1 MSDLTGELIDGRY
14 QLQKLIAAGGMASI
28 YVAMDLRLDRLVAV
42 KIMHPHLANDEDF
55 VNRFIKEAKATAAL
69 NHPNVVSIQDQ
80 GWNEGGSPA
89 VFIVM
94 EYIDGNTLR
103 DYLFERGSLPMSEVL
118 RFLIPVVSALAEA
131 HSLGIIHRDIKP
143 ENILISKDGRV
154 KIADFG
160 LARGD
165 QLGSTQT
172 AESSVVLGS
181 VSYLS
186 PEQVQRGISDARSDV
201 YSLGIVLFE
210 LLIGRKPFE
219 GDTPIQ
225 IAYKHVNDRVPSVRS
240 IKADIPENL
249 DQLITQAT
257 SPNPDHRFKDARE
270 LLNAL
275 RTIQES
281 IDPQK
286 RQLSLELDLPIPPAR
301 TVKTSKTSKTSKT
314 RNVEKGEIRSGNQVI
329 DRVKSFTQP
338 IKPPETTPTSEI
350 RRRASKRVKRNRII
364 AVALVVTLSGAGWYQ
379 FIGPGS
385 QIAIPSVVGL
395 SVSDAK
401 KQIAQLGLVADI
413 SSQDFSEDVDKGLV
427 LTSIPGGGGHLPKGQ
442 TVHLILSK
450 GKERISI
457 PSLAG
462 LTQDAATVALIN
474 AGLKVGNVTQVFD
487 MKIAATLV
495 VNGNPAAATLVRRNS
510 IVDLIISKGI
520 EQLSLNSY
528 VGKTSDQATNELTD
542 AGFVVKSAFSYSEV
556 VPAGAVIS
564 QTPSDATGVTSA
576 PKGSTITLVIS
587 RGTQFVFIPNLFS
600 LSEAEARTSLES
612 LQLKVSVK
620 KIGSKKI
627 KKVTGISPKVGA
639 QVKRGTLIV
648 ITLS

>member
-14 QLQKLIAAGGMASI
+14 ELQKLIAAGGMASI
-28 YVAMDLRLDRLVAV
+28 YAAMDLRLDRLVAV

-103 DYLFERGSLPMSEVL
+103 DYLFERGSLSVDEVL
-118 RFLIPVVSALAEA
+118 RFVIPVVSALAEA

-160 LARGD
+160 LARGA

-172 AESSVVLGS
+172 VESSVVLGS

-210 LLIGRKPFE
+210 LLIGRKPFD

-240 IKADIPENL
+240 IKPEIPESI

-257 SPNPDHRFKDARE
+257 SPNPDQRFKDARE

-275 RTIQES
+275 RNIQES

-301 TVKTSKTSKTSKT
+301 QLKKTKTGKGEKS
-314 RNVEKGEIRSGNQVI
+314 EKGEIRIGTQVI
-329 DRVKSFTQP
+329 ERVKSLTQP

-350 RRRASKRVKRNRII
+350 RRRASKRVKRNRVI
-364 AVALVVTLSGAGWYQ
+364 AVGLVLVLAGAGWYQ

-395 SVSDAK
+395 SVADAK
-401 KQIAQLGLVADI
+401 AQISKLGLLSDI
-413 SSQDFSEDVDKGLV
+413 SSQDFSEDVGKGFV
-427 LTSIPGGGGHLPKGQ
+427 LTSIPGGGGHLPNGQ
-442 TVHLILSK
+442 TVHLVLSK
-450 GKERISI
+450 GMERISV

-462 LTQDAATVALIN
+462 LTQDAATAALIN
-474 AGLKVGNVTQVFD
+474 AGLKVGNVTQAFD
-487 MKIAATLV
+487 MKIASTLV
-495 VNGNPAAATLVRRNS
+495 AGANPAFGTPVRRNS
-510 IVDLIISKGI
+510 VVDLIISKGI
-520 EQLSLNSY
+520 EQLALTSY
-528 VGKTSDQATNELTD
+528 VGKSSDQATNELTD
-542 AGFVVKSAFSYSEV
+542 AGFVVKSAFAYSEA

-564 QTPSDATGVTSA
+564 QTPSDAIGSTTA
-576 PKGSTITLVIS
+576 PKGSTVNLVIS
-587 RGTQFVFIPNLFS
+587 RGTKFVFIPNLFS
-600 LSEAEARTSLES
+600 LSEADARTSLES
-612 LQLKVSVK
+612 LALKVSVK

-627 KKVTGISPKVGA
+627 KKVTGISPKVGT
-639 QVKRGTLIV
+639 QVKRGAVVV

>member
-1 MSDLTGELIDGRY
+1 VSDLTGELIDGRY

-28 YVAMDLRLDRLVAV
+28 YAAMDLRLDRLVAV

-103 DYLFERGSLPMSEVL
+103 DYLFERGSLPVGEVL

-143 ENILISKDGRV
+143 ENILISKDGRI

-210 LLIGRKPFE
+210 LLIGRKPFD

-225 IAYKHVNDRVPSVRS
+225 IAYKHVNDRVPSVRA
-240 IKADIPENL
+240 IKSEIPENF
-249 DQLITQAT
+249 DQLVTQAT

-275 RTIQES
+275 RNVQES

-301 TVKTSKTSKTSKT
+301 PVKRTKTGKTGKT
-314 RNVEKGEIRSGNQVI
+314 GIGDIRIGGQVI

-338 IKPPETTPTSEI
+338 IRPSEATPTSEI
-350 RRRASKRVKRNRII
+350 RRRASKRVKRNRVI
-364 AVALVVTLSGAGWYQ
+364 AIALVLTLSAAGWYQ

-395 SVSDAK
+395 SVGDAK
-401 KQIAQLGLVADI
+401 KQISQLGLVADI
-413 SSQDFSEDVDKGLV
+413 SSQDFSEDVERGLV
-427 LTSIPGGGGHLPKGQ
+427 LTSIPGGGGHLPKGE

-462 LTQDAATVALIN
+462 LTQDAATAALIN

-487 MKIAATLV
+487 MKIASTLV
-495 VNGNPAAATLVRRNS
+495 VDGNPATSTEVRRNS

-520 EQLSLNSY
+520 EQLTLNSY
-528 VGKTSDQATNELTD
+528 IGKSSDQATNELTD
-542 AGFVVKSAFSYSEV
+542 AGFIVKSAFSYSEV

-564 QTPSDATGVTSA
+564 QTPSEASGVTSA

-587 RGTQFVFIPNLFS
+587 RGTQSVFIPNLFS
-600 LSEAEARTSLES
+600 LSEKQARTSLES

-627 KKVTGISPKVGA
+627 KKVTGISPKVGT
-639 QVKRGTLIV
+639 QVKRGAVVV

>member
-1 MSDLTGELIDGRY
+1 
-14 QLQKLIAAGGMASI
+14 
-28 YVAMDLRLDRLVAV
+28 
-42 KIMHPHLANDEDF
+42 
-55 VNRFIKEAKATAAL
+55 
-69 NHPNVVSIQDQ
+69 
-80 GWNEGGSPA
+80 
-89 VFIVM
+89 M

-118 RFLIPVVSALAEA
+118 SFLIPVVSALAEA

-154 KIADFG
+154 KLADFG
-160 LARGD
+160 LARGN

-301 TVKTSKTSKTSKT
+301 PVKTSKTSKTSKT
-314 RNVEKGEIRSGNQVI
+314 RNVEKAEIRIGNQVI

-338 IKPPETTPTSEI
+338 IKPPETNPTSEI
-350 RRRASKRVKRNRII
+350 RRRASKRVKRNRVI

-379 FIGPGS
+379 FNGPGS

-487 MKIAATLV
+487 MKIASTLV
-495 VNGNPAAATLVRRNS
+495 VNGNPAATTLVRRNS

>member
-1 MSDLTGELIDGRY
+1 VSDLTGELIDGRY
-14 QLQKLIAAGGMASI
+14 QLQRLIASGGMASI
-28 YVAMDLRLDRLVAV
+28 YAAMDLRLDRLVAV

-69 NHPNVVSIQDQ
+69 SHPNVVSIQDQ

-103 DYLFERGSLPMSEVL
+103 DYLFERGSLPVEEVL

-160 LARGD
+160 LARGA

-172 AESSVVLGS
+172 VESSVVLGS

-186 PEQVQRGISDARSDV
+186 PEQVARGISDARSDI
-201 YSLGIVLFE
+201 YSLGIVFFE
-210 LLIGRKPFE
+210 LLIGRKPFD

-240 IKADIPENL
+240 IKPEIPESI
-249 DQLITQAT
+249 DQLVTQAT
-257 SPNPDHRFKDARE
+257 SPNPDQRFKDARE
-270 LLNAL
+270 LLEVL
-275 RTIQES
+275 RNIQEA
-281 IDPQK
+281 IDPKK
-286 RQLSLELDLPIPPAR
+286 RQLSLELDLPIPPIQRSKRSGA
-301 TVKTSKTSKTSKT
+301 TNKTKSAMAQ
-314 RNVEKGEIRSGNQVI
+314 IRIGNQVV
-329 DRVKSFTQP
+329 DRVKSLTQP
-338 IKPPETTPTSEI
+338 IKPAEVTPTSEI
-350 RRRASKRVKRNRII
+350 RRRASKRVKRNRLI
-364 AVALVVTLSGAGWYQ
+364 ALGLVLVLAGAGWYQ

-401 KQIAQLGLVADI
+401 LQITNLGLTADI
-413 SSQDFSEDVDKGLV
+413 SSQDFSEDVNKGLV
-427 LTSIPGGGGHLPKGQ
+427 LTSIPGGGGHLSKGE
-442 TVHLILSK
+442 TVHLVLSK
-450 GKERISI
+450 GKERIPV

-462 LTQDAATVALIN
+462 LTQDGATAALIN
-474 AGLKVGNVTQVFD
+474 AGLKVGNVSQSFD
-487 MKIAATLV
+487 MNIGATLV
-495 VNGNPAAATLVRRNS
+495 VDGNPAKGTLVRRNS

-520 EQLSLNSY
+520 EQLNLPSY
-528 VGKTSDQATNELTD
+528 IGKSSDQAANELTT
-542 AGFVVKSAFSYSEV
+542 AGFVVKNSFTYSET

-564 QTPSDATGVTSA
+564 QTPGDVPSA
-576 PKGSTITLVIS
+576 PRGSTVTLVIS

-600 LSEAEARTSLES
+600 LSESAARTSLES

-620 KIGSKKI
+620 KIGSKKV
-627 KKVTGISPKVGA
+627 KKVTGISPKVGT
-639 QVKRGTLIV
+639 QVKRGAVIV

>member
-14 QLQKLIAAGGMASI
+14 ELQKLIAAGGMASI
-28 YVAMDLRLDRLVAV
+28 YAAMDLRLDRLVAV

-103 DYLFERGSLPMSEVL
+103 DYLFERGSLSVDEVL
-118 RFLIPVVSALAEA
+118 RFVIPVVSALAEA

-160 LARGD
+160 LARGA

-172 AESSVVLGS
+172 VESSVVLGS

-210 LLIGRKPFE
+210 LLIGRKPFD

-240 IKADIPENL
+240 IKPEIPESI

-257 SPNPDHRFKDARE
+257 SPNPDQRFKDARE

-275 RTIQES
+275 RNIQES

-301 TVKTSKTSKTSKT
+301 QLKKTKTGKGEKS
-314 RNVEKGEIRSGNQVI
+314 EKGEIRIGTQVI
-329 DRVKSFTQP
+329 ERVKSLTQP

-350 RRRASKRVKRNRII
+350 RRRASKRVKRNRVI
-364 AVALVVTLSGAGWYQ
+364 AVGLVLVLAGAGWYQ

-395 SVSDAK
+395 SVADAK
-401 KQIAQLGLVADI
+401 AQISKLGLLSDI
-413 SSQDFSEDVDKGLV
+413 SSQDFSEDVGKGYV

-442 TVHLILSK
+442 TVHLVLSK
-450 GKERISI
+450 GMERISV

-462 LTQDAATVALIN
+462 LTQDAATAALIN
-474 AGLKVGNVTQVFD
+474 AGLKVGNVTQAFD
-487 MKIAATLV
+487 MKIASTLV
-495 VNGNPAAATLVRRNS
+495 AGANPAFGTPVRRNS
-510 IVDLIISKGI
+510 VVDLIISKGI
-520 EQLSLNSY
+520 EQLALTSY
-528 VGKTSDQATNELTD
+528 VGKSSDQATNELTD
-542 AGFVVKSAFSYSEV
+542 AGFVVKSAFAYSEA

-564 QTPSDATGVTSA
+564 QTPSDAIGSTTA
-576 PKGSTITLVIS
+576 PKGSTVNLVIS

-600 LSEAEARTSLES
+600 LSEADARTSLES
-612 LQLKVSVK
+612 LALKVSVK

-627 KKVTGISPKVGA
+627 KKVTGISPKVGT
-639 QVKRGTLIV
+639 QVKRGAVVV

>member
-14 QLQKLIAAGGMASI
+14 QLQRLIASGGMASI
-28 YVAMDLRLDRLVAV
+28 YAAMDLRLDRLVAV

-69 NHPNVVSIQDQ
+69 SHPNVVSIQDQ

-103 DYLFERGSLPMSEVL
+103 DYLFERGSLPVEEVL

-160 LARGD
+160 LARGA

-172 AESSVVLGS
+172 VESSVVLGS

-186 PEQVQRGISDARSDV
+186 PEQVARGISDARSDI
-201 YSLGIVLFE
+201 YSLGIVFFE
-210 LLIGRKPFE
+210 LLIGRKPFD

-240 IKADIPENL
+240 IKPEIPESI
-249 DQLITQAT
+249 DQLVTQAT
-257 SPNPDHRFKDARE
+257 SPNPDQRFKDARE
-270 LLNAL
+270 LLEVL
-275 RTIQES
+275 RNIQEA
-281 IDPQK
+281 IDPKK
-286 RQLSLELDLPIPPAR
+286 RQLSLELDLPIPPIQRSKRSGA
-301 TVKTSKTSKTSKT
+301 TNKTKSAMAQ
-314 RNVEKGEIRSGNQVI
+314 IRIGNQVV
-329 DRVKSFTQP
+329 DRVKSLTQP
-338 IKPPETTPTSEI
+338 IKPAEVTPTSEI
-350 RRRASKRVKRNRII
+350 RRRASKRVKRNRLI
-364 AVALVVTLSGAGWYQ
+364 ALGLVLVLAGAGWYQ

-401 KQIAQLGLVADI
+401 LQITNLGLTADI
-413 SSQDFSEDVDKGLV
+413 SSQDFSEDVNKGLV
-427 LTSIPGGGGHLPKGQ
+427 LTSIPGGGGHLSKGE
-442 TVHLILSK
+442 TVHLVLSK
-450 GKERISI
+450 GKERIPV

-462 LTQDAATVALIN
+462 LTQDGATAALIN
-474 AGLKVGNVTQVFD
+474 AGLKVGNVSQSFD
-487 MKIAATLV
+487 MNIGATLV
-495 VNGNPAAATLVRRNS
+495 VDGNPAKGTLVRRNS

-520 EQLSLNSY
+520 EQLNLPSY
-528 VGKTSDQATNELTD
+528 IGKSSDQAANELTT
-542 AGFVVKSAFSYSEV
+542 AGFVVKNSFTYSET

-564 QTPSDATGVTSA
+564 QTPGDVPSA
-576 PKGSTITLVIS
+576 PRGSTVTLVIS

-600 LSEAEARTSLES
+600 LSESAARTSLES

-620 KIGSKKI
+620 KIGSKKV
-627 KKVTGISPKVGA
+627 KKVTGISPKVGT
-639 QVKRGTLIV
+639 QVKRGAVIV